1 MKFKYNYLE
10 NKLTRI
16 DPNNPEYT
24 YEIISQFQTGFGA
37 QGFILGEDHWITF
50 TVYEKKI
57 RVFYKKTLS
66 NNEINYYRQDFTKA
80 DIISFEFTEEDQ
92 IIKNEK
98 GHWVKKTN

>member
-37 QGFILGEDHWITF
+37 QGFILGEDH
-50 TVYEKKI
+50 
-57 RVFYKKTLS
+57 
-66 NNEINYYRQDFTKA
+66 
-80 DIISFEFTEEDQ
+80 
-92 IIKNEK
+92 
-98 GHWVKKTN
+98 